1 MPAFLARPT
10 PSFFCLMVTTRDPA
24 DQLWRIICR
33 SVIDQN
39 DLNELMALR
48 ESAFYRG
55 GKKLCAVVDRNDD
68 ADTCATNDQ
77 ESGNSAQAIER
88 GDAAIGIHGVDE
100 TGVSGYSAV
109 GVTAACSP
117 YPDPALF

>member
-1 MPAFLARPT
+1 MRLQTGNASIVDAPIRQMNGIEMPA
-10 PSFFCLMVTTRDPA
+10 V
-24 DQLWRIICR
+24 
-33 SVIDQN
+33 
-39 DLNELMALR
+39 
-48 ESAFYRG
+48 
-55 GKKLCAVVDRNDD
+55 
-68 ADTCATNDQ
+68 TCATNDQ

-100 TGVSGYSAV
+100 TSVSGYSAV